1 MKVFFI
7 GGLYG
12 GCNYVRCFL
21 PMLYNGWTG
30 NHAGIGQEL
39 KPVKVC
45 EQEMQNADVVVFHR
59 PNTNWHHR
67 VGIMLREMGK
77 KIVFDNDDTMKL
89 DNFHPFWGLDEKGF
103 EENKAKV
110 NNVINNFVLNADLV
124 TCSTE
129 YLAGEYR
136 EINKNV
142 VVLPNCVDPDDWDTP
157 LRNKGDK
164 VRIGLVGSVAYH
176 HDFDR
181 IKEVLRKLDADD
193 RIQLVVLGLV
203 KKTSDNPKIAKVYKK
218 EFAFWESLKNLEW
231 TPWCK
236 MTDYFE
242 TLNELR
248 LDMMLIPRRENH
260 FNRAK
265 SNIKFLEAGI
275 LEIPVIAQSFKN
287 APYEDDIDG
296 SNGILIKSDDEWLGA
311 IMGLVNDKEKRRN
324 MGRLANKYVLDNF
337 NIEDHCEKWEQVYQ
351 DLLNYKL

>member
-1 MKVFFI
+1 MKVFYLC
-7 GGLYG
+7 GEYG

-21 PMLYNGWTG
+21 PMFHNGWTG

-45 EQEMQNADVVVFHR
+45 EQEMINADIVVFHR

-67 VGIMLREMGK
+67 VGMKLREMGK
-77 KIVFDNDDTMKL
+77 KIVFDNDDTMQL
-89 DNFHPFWGLDEKGF
+89 DNFHPFWNLDEKGF
-103 EENKAKV
+103 EENKDKV

-129 YLAGEYR
+129 YLAKEYR
-136 EINKNV
+136 EINKNTF
-142 VVLPNCVDPDDWDTP
+142 VLPNCVDSDDWDTP

-181 IKEVLRKLDADD
+181 IQDVLRKLDADD

-203 KKTSDNPKIAKVYKK
+203 KKTSNNPKIAKVYKK
-218 EFAFWESLKNLEW
+218 EFAFWETLKNLEW
-231 TPWCK
+231 TPWVK
-236 MTDYFE
+236 TVDYFD

-248 LDMMLIPRRENH
+248 LDIMLIPRRENH
-260 FNRAK
+260 FNKAK
-265 SNIKFLEAGI
+265 SNVKFLEAGM

-296 SNGILIKSDDEWLGA
+296 FNGLLVKDDKDWLTA
-311 IMGLVNDKEKRRN
+311 IYSLVNNKEKRRN
-324 MGRLANKYVLDNF
+324 MGRLAREYTLKNYDINNHYK
-337 NIEDHCEKWEQVYQ
+337 EWGEVYKT
-351 DLLNYKL
+351 LL